1 MEEIKNPID
10 RWRGK
15 RLSEL
20 GTHSLIKIIQEL
32 SCMYHEKHKK

>member
-1 MEEIKNPID
+1 MEKTKDPLE

-20 GTHSLIKIIQEL
+20 GKDSLIKIIQEL